1 MKTVLSDG
9 RIFETQE
16 ILNIVFDDTKPV
28 YKYEFDTV
36 DRHIVSSAR
45 HEWAVWDKET
55 KDVYLLHM
63 SLIESSKHEL
73 LVQGW
78 IDDC

>member
-1 MKTVLSDG
+1 MKTILSDG

-16 ILNIVFDDTKPV
+16 ILQILFDDSKPV

-45 HEWAVWDKET
+45 HEWAVWDKKQ
-55 KDVYLLHM
+55 KDVILIDM
-63 SLIESSKHEL
+63 ESLDINTHEL
-73 LVQGW
+73 LIQGW
-78 IDDC
+78 DNER